1 MILSYVWPS
10 PDVGLCQEFTLL
22 AVFSVIQSWFLEAAA
37 VEEELSVIGVFPL
50 LLKRLLLPGITI
62 LTMTSPYDGVNVR
75 GSPSMLYRFLFP
87 LIIISNKKSLTLFF
101 AYNLIPLESDVVD
114 KKGEVSS

>member
-10 PDVGLCQEFTLL
+10 PDVGLCQGFTLL